1 MALVD
6 SWMPVMPKL
15 RVPRLTEVVLVLSV
29 ALNLF
34 VAGGFAYS
42 QYTVAHATQ
51 VVAGVPERRLET
63 FAQKLDI
70 DPETSPTFKEWRRSL
85 RAAQGALFKE
95 NQPLVAQ
102 AWEDL
107 STPAPDARRIQQV
120 LDQMAANR
128 RAFQADATAAT
139 IKFLDT
145 LDESQKKTFMSMVV
159 DRSNPYAAPVRNS
172 LGN

>member
-1 MALVD
+1 
-6 SWMPVMPKL
+6 MPKI

-42 QYTVAHATQ
+42 QYTAAHPALP
-51 VVAGVPERRLET
+51 APGGPERRLDI
-63 FAQKLDI
+63 FAQKLGI
-70 DPETSPTFKEWRRSL
+70 DPENSKPFKDWRRSL
-85 RAAQGALFKE
+85 RTAQAALVKE

-102 AWEDL
+102 AWTDL
-107 STPAPDARRIQQV
+107 ALPTPDAPAIQHV
-120 LDQMAANR
+120 LDQMAVNR
-128 RAFQADATAAT
+128 RAFQTEATAAT
-139 IKFLDT
+139 LKFMNS
-145 LDESQKKTFMSMVV
+145 LDESQKKTFMGMVI

>member
-1 MALVD
+1 
-6 SWMPVMPKL
+6 MPKI

-42 QYTVAHATQ
+42 QYTAGHPTQ
-51 VVAGVPERRLET
+51 AAPGAGPERRLEM
-63 FAQKLDI
+63 FAQKLGI
-70 DPETSPTFKEWRRSL
+70 DPENSKPFKEWRRSL
-85 RAAQGALFKE
+85 RTAQSALFKE

-102 AWEDL
+102 AWDDL
-107 STPAPDARRIQQV
+107 STPAPDAQRIQQV
-120 LDQMAANR
+120 LDQMAAHR
-128 RAFQADATAAT
+128 RTFQADATAAT
-139 IKFLDT
+139 IKFLNT
-145 LDESQKKTFMSMVV
+145 LTESQKKTFMSMVV

>member
-1 MALVD
+1 
-6 SWMPVMPKL
+6 MPKI

-42 QYTVAHATQ
+42 QYTAAHPTQ
-51 VVAGVPERRLET
+51 AAPAAPERRLEM
-63 FAQKLDI
+63 FAQKLGI
-70 DPETSPTFKEWRRSL
+70 DPENSKPFKEWRRSL
-85 RAAQGALFKE
+85 RLAQSTLFKE

-107 STPAPDARRIQQV
+107 STPAPDAQRIQQV
-120 LDQMAANR
+120 LDEMATHR
-128 RAFQADATAAT
+128 RAFQTDATAAT
-139 IKFLDT
+139 IKFLNT
-145 LDESQKKTFMSMVV
+145 LDESQKKTFMSMVI

>member
-1 MALVD
+1 
-6 SWMPVMPKL
+6 MPLMPKL

-42 QYTVAHATQ
+42 QYTAAHTTPA
-51 VVAGVPERRLET
+51 VPGGPERRLEA
-63 FAQKLDI
+63 FAQKLGI
-70 DPETSPTFKEWRRSL
+70 DPENSPPFKEWRRSL
-85 RAAQGALFKE
+85 RTAQGALFKE

-102 AWEDL
+102 AWADL
-107 STPAPDARRIQQV
+107 SIPTPDARQVQQI

-139 IKFLDT
+139 IKFLNT

>member
-1 MALVD
+1 
-6 SWMPVMPKL
+6 MPKI

-42 QYTVAHATQ
+42 QYTAAHPTQAAPVA
-51 VVAGVPERRLET
+51 PERRLEI
-63 FAQKLDI
+63 FAQKLGI
-70 DPETSPTFKEWRRSL
+70 DPEKSNPFKEWRRGL
-85 RAAQGALFKE
+85 RVAQSALVKE

-107 STPAPDARRIQQV
+107 STPAPDTQRIQQV

-139 IKFLDT
+139 IKFLNT

>member
-1 MALVD
+1 
-6 SWMPVMPKL
+6 MPKL

-42 QYTVAHATQ
+42 HYSAAHLTQ
-51 VVAGVPERRLET
+51 GGFGGPERRLEI
-63 FAQKLDI
+63 FAQKLGI
-70 DPETSPTFKEWRRSL
+70 DPENSAAFKDWRHGLRS
-85 RAAQGALFKE
+85 AQVALSKE

-102 AWEDL
+102 AWQDL
-107 STPAPDARRIQQV
+107 STPAPDQQHIQQV
-120 LDQMAANR
+120 LDQMAAER
-128 RAFQADATAAT
+128 RIFQADATAAT
-139 IKFLDT
+139 IKFLNT

>member
-1 MALVD
+1 
-6 SWMPVMPKL
+6 MPKL

-42 QYTVAHATQ
+42 QYTAAHPTQ
-51 VVAGVPERRLET
+51 VAPGGPERRLET
-63 FAQKLDI
+63 FAQKLGL
-70 DPETSPTFKEWRRSL
+70 DPENSKPFKEWWRSL
-85 RAAQGALFKE
+85 RLAQTALFKE

-102 AWEDL
+102 AWQDL
-107 STPAPDARRIQQV
+107 STPAPDALRIQQV

-128 RAFQADATAAT
+128 RAFQADATADT
-139 IKFLDT
+139 IKFLNT
-145 LDESQKKTFMSMVV
+145 LDDSQKKTFMSMVV